1 MGRTISDDIRGV
13 PLVRAS
19 RTELGRLLAD
29 GGGLIARRCHPELIA
44 SMEWLVQRGELMSL
58 LPGIYGDGRVG
69 GEGSTAVERV
79 AYGRA
84 RAAP

>member
-1 MGRTISDDIRGV
+1 MGRTISDDIRRV

-19 RTELGRLLAD
+19 RTELGRLLA

-58 LPGIYGDGRVG
+58 LPGIYGDGDVRRQLYTDG
-69 GEGSTAVERV
+69 GLAVFQFR
-79 AYGRA
+79 RCIC
-84 RAAP
+84 